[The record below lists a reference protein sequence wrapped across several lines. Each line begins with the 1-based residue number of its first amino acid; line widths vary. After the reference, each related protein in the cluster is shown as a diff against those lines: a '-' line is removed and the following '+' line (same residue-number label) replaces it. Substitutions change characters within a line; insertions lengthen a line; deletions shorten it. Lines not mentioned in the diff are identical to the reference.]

1 MNFKLASRAATAA
14 AVLALCGGA
23 QAASIIS
30 DTSTITG
37 SVINFN
43 DFDNLVTIGPLDVGA
58 GAGDDVVFTSAANA
72 RVGADSQDL
81 AFNGLWGA
89 RFAPT
94 PTGDGNFLASEF
106 VARRGELGFT
116 FATPVASVGAFINQ
130 FQATGTT
137 ANSLRVLAY
146 DQYGNELESFNYSV
160 DTAFDSYN
168 EGKFLGFQ
176 RTQADIYGFGVA
188 DGTFVMDDLT
198 YATAPVPE
206 PGTWALMMAGFGVLV
221 GVTRLRARRG

>member
-1 MNFKLASRAATAA
+1 MKFQFAVQAATAA
-14 AVLALCGGA
+14 AVLAVATSA
-23 QAASIIS
+23 QAASIVS
-30 DTSTITG
+30 DTSTISG
-37 SVINFN
+37 SVITFN
-43 DFDNLVTIGPLDVGA
+43 DFDNLLTIGPLDVGA
-58 GAGDDVVFTSAANA
+58 GAGNDVLFTSAQFA
-72 RVGADSQDL
+72 RVGADAQDL
-81 AFNGLWGA
+81 GDNGLWGA

-94 PTGDGNFLASEF
+94 PTGDGNFIASQF

-130 FQATGTT
+130 FQAAGST

-146 DQYGNELESFNYSV
+146 DQDGNELESFNYSI

-168 EGKFLGFQ
+168 EGKFLGFT
-176 RTQADIYGFGVA
+176 RAQADIYGFGIA
-188 DGTFVMDDLT
+188 DGTFTMDDLT

-221 GVTRLRARRG
+221 GVTRLRARRA